1 MITNAKKIIIG
12 VIIVLVFI
20 GGVFF
25 AGYAV
30 ANRQNTGT
38 NNEYIARLELVENLN
53 SELQNTNKQLEASNS
68 SLTKRLDRIQ
78 GRIDSAKSIVD
89 GLGEQAN
96 TDTDTIQRVI
106 TNFELLERAI
116 AILLENEQD

>member
-12 VIIVLVFI
+12 VIIILVFI

-30 ANRQNTGT
+30 ANKRNSAI
-38 NNEYIARLELVENLN
+38 NNEYKARLIVIEKLN
-53 SELQNTNKQLEASNS
+53 SELQNTNKQLEASNI
-68 SLTKRLDRIQ
+68 TITARLDSLQ
-78 GRIDSAKSIVD
+78 GRIDSAKNIID
-89 GLGEQAN
+89 GLGEQTD

-106 TNFELLERAI
+106 TNFGILERAI
-116 AILLENEQD
+116 TVLVENEQD

>member
-1 MITNAKKIIIG
+1 MTNAKKIIVGCIA
-12 VIIVLVFI
+12 ILLVL

-38 NNEYIARLELVENLN
+38 NNEYRARLIAIENLN
-53 SELQNTNKQLEASNS
+53 SELQNTNKQLEASNI
-68 SLTKRLDRIQ
+68 TITARLDSLQ

-89 GLGEQAN
+89 GLGEQ
-96 TDTDTIQRVI
+96 TDTDTYTIQRII
-106 TNFELLERAI
+106 TNFGILKRAI
-116 AILLENEQD
+116 TILIEEEQD